1 MIMNI
6 CNLPN
11 ENDFY
16 SFLEGT
22 HISNEDHE
30 RVVRFGNVFKI
41 KTMSYYHNLYLKTG
55 VLLLLDVFEKF
66 IIMCLKY
73 HELDPFHYFS
83 CLALVGI
90 QCLKEQMLNLNLF
103 QTLTYINSLKRVFQK
118 VFLIFSRDAAKYMK
132 S

>member
-1 MIMNI
+1 MNI

-22 HISNEDHE
+22 HISNQDHE
-30 RVVRFGNVFKI
+30 RVVRFRNVFKI
-41 KTMSYYHNLYLKTG
+41 KTVSYHNLYLKTG

-90 QCLKEQMLNLNLF
+90 QCLKEQMLNQNLF
-103 QTLTYINSLKRVFQK
+103 QTLTYINSLKKVCEE

>member
-1 MIMNI
+1 MNI

-90 QCLKEQMLNLNLF
+90 QCLKEQMLNHNLF

>member
-1 MIMNI
+1 MNI

-30 RVVRFGNVFKI
+30 RAVRFGNVFKI

-90 QCLKEQMLNLNLF
+90 QCLKEQMLNQNLF
-103 QTLTYINSLKRVFQK
+103 QTLTYINSLKRLFQK

>member
-41 KTMSYYHNLYLKTG
+41 KTMSYHNLYLKTG

-90 QCLKEQMLNLNLF
+90 QCLKEQMLNQNLF

>member
-22 HISNEDHE
+22 HISNQDHE
-30 RVVRFGNVFKI
+30 RVVRFRNVFKI
-41 KTMSYYHNLYLKTG
+41 KTMSYYHNLCLKTG

-90 QCLKEQMLNLNLF
+90 QCLKEQMLNQNLF
-103 QTLTYINSLKRVFQK
+103 QTLTYINSLKRVCEE

>member
-1 MIMNI
+1 MNI

-22 HISNEDHE
+22 HISNQDHE
-30 RVVRFGNVFKI
+30 RVVRFRNVFKI

-90 QCLKEQMLNLNLF
+90 QCLKEQMLNQNLF
-103 QTLTYINSLKRVFQK
+103 QTLTYINSLKKVCEE

>member
-1 MIMNI
+1 MNI

>member
-1 MIMNI
+1 MNI

-22 HISNEDHE
+22 HISNQDHE
-30 RVVRFGNVFKI
+30 RVVRFRNVFKI
-41 KTMSYYHNLYLKTG
+41 KTVSYYHNLYLKTG

-90 QCLKEQMLNLNLF
+90 QCLKEQMLNQNLF
-103 QTLTYINSLKRVFQK
+103 QTLTYINSLKKVCEE

>member
-1 MIMNI
+1 MNI

-90 QCLKEQMLNLNLF
+90 QCLKEQMLNQNLF
-103 QTLTYINSLKRVFQK
+103 QTLIYKFIKKGIPEGISYIFKRCSEIHEI
-118 VFLIFSRDAAKYMK
+118 LG
-132 S
+132 

>member
-1 MIMNI
+1 MNI
-6 CNLPN
+6 CNLSN

-90 QCLKEQMLNLNLF
+90 QCLKEQMLNQNLF